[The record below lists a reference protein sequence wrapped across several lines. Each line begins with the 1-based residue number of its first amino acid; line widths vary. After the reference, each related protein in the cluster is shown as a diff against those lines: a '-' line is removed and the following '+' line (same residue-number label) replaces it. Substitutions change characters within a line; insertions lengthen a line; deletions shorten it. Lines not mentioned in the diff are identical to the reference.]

1 MKFCVSTGVWELE
14 NLKAKVVQTGT
25 SLRAGYRSQD
35 ALQRYCLLHI
45 VVQGP
50 GSFHGLLNFF
60 VQRMV
65 TELQG
70 VNLTNFRILAY
81 FPIYHV
87 YVFARSDAAVMR
99 GSRTVLFSHPSK
111 QLCWRYMRS
120 TECPSSLFCI
130 YVQHSAMQFSPI
142 TKRCT
147 WNITQFQLASIFCTQ
162 SENKNTI
169 RYQPIWRSLSS
180 ACRSVDEE
188 CSDLFFCRRYPWNV
202 ISINCLLYIFA
213 QTHSKFSFCTN

>member
-1 MKFCVSTGVWELE
+1 MCTWVSMKFCVSTGVWELE

-25 SLRAGYRSQD
+25 SLRACYRSQD

-87 YVFARSDAAVMR
+87 YVFVRPDAAVMR
-99 GSRTVLFSHPSK
+99 GSRMVSFSRPSK
-111 QLCWRYMRS
+111 QLCWR
-120 TECPSSLFCI
+120 
-130 YVQHSAMQFSPI
+130 
-142 TKRCT
+142 
-147 WNITQFQLASIFCTQ
+147 
-162 SENKNTI
+162 
-169 RYQPIWRSLSS
+169 
-180 ACRSVDEE
+180 
-188 CSDLFFCRRYPWNV
+188 
-202 ISINCLLYIFA
+202 
-213 QTHSKFSFCTN
+213 